1 MTKIRKIK
9 FALLAIFILIPLESG
24 FSCSMY
30 KITVNG
36 KTIVGCNEDAWRLT
50 PHIWFENALNPL
62 TIGAAFTGSRF
73 DGPNGYAPQSGMNE
87 YGLTY
92 SRLASRSPENN
103 DQKRS
108 AGLAISN
115 PTQYLKDI
123 LHLCKTVEDVKAY
136 ISRYD
141 HSYFME
147 DVFIYI
153 DKSGRYLVVEP
164 FTMTIGNDAKDVLSN
179 FCPSV
184 TSQETANKLD
194 RYRNGVEFLKN
205 GMDTSLQFT
214 TALSDAMHV
223 CREKIGDGTLL
234 TSIWDTDKGNVNLY
248 FYHQYKKTVQFN
260 LKEEL
265 AKGDHIIAVDT
276 LFPTNTEFEKLRDY
290 KIPQNNN
297 WILLFML
304 STAMLSFFT
313 AFFFLVRYFRK
324 RQSKYALLQLALFPV
339 GLLLFY
345 YMFVLCT
352 NMGIFYFSSPYKD
365 SHNIFVSI
373 TSYIPYLLLLAI
385 IPLIMI
391 NLKIFKEKLWDWF
404 AKWLFALN
412 NIVYVIL
419 IGLFAYWGFYF

>member
-9 FALLAIFILIPLESG
+9 FALLAIFILLPLESG

-36 KTIVGCNEDAWRLT
+36 KTIVGCNEDAWRVT

-73 DGPNGYAPQSGMNE
+73 DGTNGYAPQSGMNE
-87 YGLTY
+87 YGLTF
-92 SRLASRSPENN
+92 SRLASRTPENN
-103 DQKRS
+103 AQKPP
-108 AGLAISN
+108 AGIAISN

-123 LHLCKTVEDVKAY
+123 LHTCKTVEEVKAY
-136 ISRYD
+136 ISNYD

-164 FTMTIGNDAKDVLSN
+164 FTMTIGNDAKYVLSN

-184 TSQETANKLD
+184 TSQEDANKLD
-194 RYRNGVEFLKN
+194 RYKNGVEFLKN

-234 TSIWDTDKGNVNLY
+234 TSIWDTNKGNVNLY
-248 FYHQYKKTVQFN
+248 FYHQYKKTVRFN
-260 LKEEL
+260 LRTEL
-265 AKGDHIIAVDT
+265 ARGDHIIAINT
-276 LFPTNTEFEKLRDY
+276 LFPTNQEFEKLGNY
-290 KIPQNNN
+290 KIPQNNK
-297 WILLFML
+297 WML
-304 STAMLSFFT
+304 MFLIGTGLLSFFT
-313 AFFFLVRYFRK
+313 AFFFLVCYFRK
-324 RQSKYALLQLALFPV
+324 RHSKYALLQLALFPI
-339 GLLLFY
+339 GLVLFY

-352 NMGIFYFSSPYKD
+352 NMYIFYFSSPYKD
-365 SHNIFVSI
+365 PHNLLISI
-373 TSYIPYLLLLAI
+373 TSYIPFLLVPAI
-385 IPLIMI
+385 IPFIII
-391 NLKIFKEKLWDWF
+391 NVRVFKEKLWGF
-404 AKWLFALN
+404 FPKWLFALN
-412 NIVYVIL
+412 NLTYIIL
-419 IGLFAYWGFYF
+419 IGLFAYWRFYF